1 MRRPVGLLADLSI
14 DVLLNRRCDFRQEIP
29 KRDVAHNETLVR
41 HSDRCPLL
49 TFRHMDAANIDLKG
63 LPESF

>member
-41 HSDRCPLL
+41 HSDRCPPL
-49 TFRHMDAANIDLKG
+49 TFRHMDAANIDLEG
-63 LPESF
+63 FPESF